1 MVKYVGKQGLRLN
14 YRSDKMAAIEWSKE
28 NPIVGFRSSNK
39 ELQDDFN
46 EFMDKEELSTVLYPI
61 MDLFG
66 KSLIVSDIAMRSI
79 RNGGNYTS
87 TLQNLAKNIKSSVSG
102 TGNDYN
108 DQLRLST
115 SLGELVEGMKSNDI
129 TSLIAQAKKFS
140 EYYQDSKENV
150 QTTLTGPNKG
160 RKRTDIWNIV
170 WYSKLGHK

>member
-1 MVKYVGKQGLRLN
+1 
-14 YRSDKMAAIEWSKE
+14 MAAIEWSTE
-28 NPIVGFRSSNK
+28 NPEVGFRSSNK
-39 ELQDDFN
+39 ELQADFN
-46 EFMDKEELSTVLYPI
+46 AFMDKQGLSTVLYPI
-61 MDLFG
+61 MQLFG

-79 RNGGNYTS
+79 RNGGNYAS
-87 TLQNLAKNIKSSVSG
+87 TLENLAKNIKSSVNG

-108 DQLRLST
+108 DQLRLTT

>member
-1 MVKYVGKQGLRLN
+1 
-14 YRSDKMAAIEWSKE
+14 MAAIEWSTE
-28 NPIVGFRSSNK
+28 NPVVGFRSSNK

-46 EFMDKEELSTVLYPI
+46 EFMDKQDLSTVLYPI

-66 KSLIVSDIAMRSI
+66 KSLIVSDISMRSI
-79 RNGGNYTS
+79 RNGGNYAS
-87 TLQNLAKNIKSSVSG
+87 TLENLAKNIKSSVSG

-129 TSLIAQAKKFS
+129 TSLIAQAKKFN
-140 EYYQDSKENV
+140 EYYQDAKENV
-150 QTTLTGPNKG
+150 QTTLTGPNVGK
-160 RKRTDIWNIV
+160 KRTDIWNIV